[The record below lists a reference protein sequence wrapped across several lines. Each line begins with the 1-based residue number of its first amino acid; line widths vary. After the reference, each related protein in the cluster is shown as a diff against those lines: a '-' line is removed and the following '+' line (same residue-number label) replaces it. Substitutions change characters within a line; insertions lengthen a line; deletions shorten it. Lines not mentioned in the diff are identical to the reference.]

1 MILTSTVNINDTIC
15 GCDGSF
21 AIQGYNGTPPY
32 SYSINNGLTYFN
44 TPLFSNLCPGQ
55 YSVIVKD
62 VSGETSTNSI
72 ILNTSNNSITYNV
85 TINTSST
92 TIVNNNT
99 TLTKKYDTT
108 ISVFPSLPSGV
119 TITFN
124 LVHLNTSKSSPF
136 SGTSTTTSTSDL
148 VKNSVTQS
156 ISYSS
161 STLSTTYNPTPGC
174 QNQNVYITSY
184 TEGWNNLT
192 YTNSDTLILTTYTTT
207 TKNQD
212 VACYLGQSVENY
224 TLSNVSISGCYCCNI
239 IVT

>member
-1 MILTSTVNINDTIC
+1 MILTSIVNINDTIC

-21 AIQGYNGTPPY
+21 AIQGFNGNPPY

-62 VSGETSTNSI
+62 VSGETSTNSV
-72 ILNTSNNSITYNV
+72 ILNTSNNSITYSV
-85 TINTSST
+85 TINTAST
-92 TIVNNNT
+92 TITNNTT

-119 TITFN
+119 TLTFN
-124 LVHLNTSKSSPF
+124 LVHLNTSKSSPY
-136 SGTSTTTSTSDL
+136 SGTSTTTSTSNL
-148 VKNSVTQS
+148 LKNNVTQS

-161 STLSTTYNPTPGC
+161 LTLSTTYNSIPGC
-174 QNQNVYITSY
+174 QNQNVYISSF

-192 YTNSDTLILTTYTTT
+192 LTIADNIVLTTYTTT

-212 VACYLGQSVENY
+212 IACYIGQSVENY
-224 TLSNVSISGCYCCNI
+224 SLSNVSISGCYCCNI